1 MFNNLK
7 NINKLENRRK
17 GIIMATWK
25 QLSAAFLLSLTLVGV
40 SIYYF
45 IEDDN
50 FLGRVYIFA
59 AIFAFL
65 TLFVIFRSLFYLK
78 HKATF
83 NEVFFVLI
91 VPLIPLAIVLTQKLF
106 GIYEPFIVSTGISP
120 EGFDY
125 IFYINAVDFAL
136 LPYYIVSNFMIFRT
150 FIRYPFIRLKGTSE
164 KGIPPKFFG
173 FLLIFI
179 IPAIYILT
187 SVFYLE
193 NLFLVIFGGVYFYS
207 ALLMLF
213 V

>member
-1 MFNNLK
+1 
-7 NINKLENRRK
+7 
-17 GIIMATWK
+17 MATWK
-25 QLSAAFLLSLTLVGV
+25 QLSVAFLLSLTLVGV

-45 IEDDN
+45 IEDNN

-65 TLFVIFRSLFYLK
+65 TLFVIFRSLFYLR

-83 NEVFFVLI
+83 NEVFFVLM
-91 VPLIPLAIVLTQKLF
+91 VPLIPVLIVLAQKLF
-106 GIYEPFIVSTGISP
+106 GIYDIFIVSTGVISTSSLNYT
-120 EGFDY
+120 F
-125 IFYINAVDFAL
+125 FINAIDFVL
-136 LPYYIVSNFMIFRT
+136 LPFYIVSNFLIFRT

-179 IPAIYILT
+179 IPATYILT

>member
-1 MFNNLK
+1 
-7 NINKLENRRK
+7 
-17 GIIMATWK
+17 MATWK

-45 IEDDN
+45 IEDN
-50 FLGRVYIFA
+50 SFLGRVYIFA

-65 TLFVIFRSLFYLK
+65 SLFILFRSFFYLR

-83 NEVFFVLI
+83 NEVFFVLM
-91 VPLIPLAIVLTQKLF
+91 VPLIPVLIVLAQKLF
-106 GIYEPFIVSTGISP
+106 GIYDTFIVSTGVISTSSLNYT
-120 EGFDY
+120 F
-125 IFYINAVDFAL
+125 FINAVDFVL
-136 LPYYIVSNFMIFRT
+136 LPYYLVSNFMIFRT
-150 FIRYPFIRLKGTSE
+150 CIRYPFIRLKGTSE

-173 FLLIFI
+173 FLLMFI
-179 IPAIYILT
+179 IPATYILT

-193 NLFLVIFGGVYFYS
+193 NLFLVIFGGMYFYS

>member
-1 MFNNLK
+1 
-7 NINKLENRRK
+7 
-17 GIIMATWK
+17 MATWK

-45 IEDDN
+45 IEDNN

-65 TLFVIFRSLFYLK
+65 SLFIIFRSFFYLK

-83 NEVFFVLI
+83 NEVFFVLM
-91 VPLIPLAIVLTQKLF
+91 VPLIPVLIVLAQKLF
-106 GIYEPFIVSTGISP
+106 GIYDTFIVSTGVISTSSLN
-120 EGFDY
+120 Y
-125 IFYINAVDFAL
+125 IFFINALDFVL
-136 LPYYIVSNFMIFRT
+136 LPYYLVSNFLIFRT

-173 FLLIFI
+173 FLLMFI
-179 IPAIYILT
+179 IPATYILT

>member
-1 MFNNLK
+1 
-7 NINKLENRRK
+7 
-17 GIIMATWK
+17 MATWK

-45 IEDDN
+45 IEDNN

-65 TLFVIFRSLFYLK
+65 SLFIVFRSFFYLK

-83 NEVFFVLI
+83 NEVFFVLM
-91 VPLIPLAIVLTQKLF
+91 VPLIPVLIVLAQKLF
-106 GIYEPFIVSTGISP
+106 GIYDIFIVSTGVISTSSLN
-120 EGFDY
+120 Y
-125 IFYINAVDFAL
+125 IFFINAIDFVL
-136 LPYYIVSNFMIFRT
+136 LPYYIVSNFLIFRT

-173 FLLIFI
+173 FLLMFI
-179 IPAIYILT
+179 IPATYILT